1 MATVSHLIAGFPRLG
16 PLPVKALT
24 RETNEVPGRY
34 RWQASR
40 HPGRPNRMGL

>member
-24 RETNEVPGRY
+24 RETNELPRRY
-34 RWQASR
+34 RWKASR
-40 HPGRPNRMGL
+40 HRGGPTEWA